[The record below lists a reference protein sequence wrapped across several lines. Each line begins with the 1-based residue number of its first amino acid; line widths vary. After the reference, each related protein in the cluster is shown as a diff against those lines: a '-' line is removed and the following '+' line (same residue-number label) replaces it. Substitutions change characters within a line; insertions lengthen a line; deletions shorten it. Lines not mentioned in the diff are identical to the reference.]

1 MNTIT
6 AKRCEEK
13 LLRRRHEILPVLKHL
28 AGENGDEADERR
40 FDFVNPQ
47 YESTET
53 FLVDRLAAMYGREL
67 ENIETTLSRIR
78 MGTFGYCR
86 ACHQPIE
93 PARLQRFPQVEF
105 CSHCKESRE
114 SIDNAK

>member
-1 MNTIT
+1 
-6 AKRCEEK
+6 
-13 LLRRRHEILPVLKHL
+13 LPVLKHL
-28 AGENGDEADERR
+28 EAENGDVAGERQL
-40 FDFVNPQ
+40 DCVDPG

-53 FLVDRLAAMYGREL
+53 FLVDRLAAMYEREL

-93 PARLQRFPQVEF
+93 PARLQRFPQAEF

-114 SIDNAK
+114 SFDRT